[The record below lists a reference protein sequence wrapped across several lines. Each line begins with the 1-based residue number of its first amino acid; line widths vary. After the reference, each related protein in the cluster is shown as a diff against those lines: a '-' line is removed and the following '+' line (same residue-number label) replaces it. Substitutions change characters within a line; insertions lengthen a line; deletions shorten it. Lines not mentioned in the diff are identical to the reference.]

1 MAEVTLCHDAAER
14 DRDVLPEQLT
24 PASHHSEQG
33 TRQLQAGQ
41 IPNFPHTVVMNH
53 LKCGFWLLE
62 TSQPENGAAATEVR
76 EEHQGLARKQP
87 TLGGGIIPQE
97 EQS

>member
-1 MAEVTLCHDAAER
+1 
-14 DRDVLPEQLT
+14 
-24 PASHHSEQG
+24 
-33 TRQLQAGQ
+33 
-41 IPNFPHTVVMNH
+41 MNH

-76 EEHQGLARKQP
+76 EEHQGLAWKQP